1 MSGVVDFICQHKV
14 VVICRGV
21 YGKELI
27 QTIDALYKGG
37 VRLVEVTF
45 DQKDPNGI
53 EKTMGAIQTIK
64 ENFPEIKV
72 GAGTVTKIE
81 HVEAT
86 KQAGGEFC
94 LSPDVNVDVIQ
105 ATKQAGLVSIPGAM
119 TPTEILKAHHA
130 GADMVKIFPAG
141 YLGLNYLKD
150 IKGPINHVKFL
161 AAAGVKEENFKEFL
175 EAGYSAAGIST
186 RLIDKKVIADKNFE
200 ELTNRAKVF
209 TEIAHSV
216 K

>member
-1 MSGVVDFICQHKV
+1 MSGVVDFICEHKV

>member
-1 MSGVVDFICQHKV
+1 MSRVVDFICQHKV

-21 YGKELI
+21 YGEELI

-45 DQKDPNGI
+45 DQGDPNGI
-53 EKTMGAIQTIK
+53 EKTMEAIQTIK

-72 GAGTVTKIE
+72 GAGTVTKVE

-141 YLGLNYLKD
+141 YLGLSYLKD

-186 RLIDKKVIADKNFE
+186 RLIDKKVIADKNFA

-209 TEIAHSV
+209 TEIAQSI

>member
-1 MSGVVDFICQHKV
+1 MSGVVDFICEHKV

-64 ENFPEIKV
+64 ENFSEIKV

>member
-1 MSGVVDFICQHKV
+1 M
-14 VVICRGV
+14 
-21 YGKELI
+21 
-27 QTIDALYKGG
+27 
-37 VRLVEVTF
+37 
-45 DQKDPNGI
+45 
-53 EKTMGAIQTIK
+53 
-64 ENFPEIKV
+64 
-72 GAGTVTKIE
+72 
-81 HVEAT
+81 
-86 KQAGGEFC
+86 
-94 LSPDVNVDVIQ
+94 NVDVIQ

>member
-1 MSGVVDFICQHKV
+1 MSGVVDFICEHKV

-45 DQKDPNGI
+45 DQKDSNGI